1 MAEKH
6 HILILAGTPEARQLA
21 RALAERFPELR
32 LTASF
37 AGAVSDIPDPGIPAR
52 TGGFGGT
59 DGLAAFIERDQ
70 VTLVIDAT
78 HPFAEQ
84 ISRNAVE
91 AAKTRGVPLIRFERP
106 AWIQQPDDQWESVS
120 SLGEAA
126 ERLPREARV
135 FLTIGRKEI
144 AAFCH
149 RCDLFAVARMIEPPD
164 VRLPPHWHLEL
175 SRPAQSVEAEESL
188 LRKHRITHLVS
199 KNSGGRQSH
208 AKIEAAKR
216 LHIPVMMIE
225 RPAPSSAQTCS
236 DIDDVL
242 RLVAQTVT

>member
-1 MAEKH
+1 MTEKH

-21 RALAERFPELR
+21 CALAERFPDVR

-52 TGGFGGT
+52 TGGFGGA
-59 DGLAAFIERDQ
+59 DGLAAFIEQ
-70 VTLVIDAT
+70 EHVTFVIDAT

-84 ISRNAVE
+84 ISRNAVK
-91 AAKTRGVPLIRFERP
+91 AAKDTNVPLIRFERP
-106 AWIQQPDDQWESVS
+106 EWTLEKGDLWESVS
-120 SLGEAA
+120 SLAEAA

-135 FLTIGRKEI
+135 FLAIGRKEI

-149 RCDLFAVARMIEPPD
+149 RSDLFAVARMIEPPD
-164 VRLPPHWHLEL
+164 VRLPPHWYLEL

-199 KNSGGRQSH
+199 KNSGGGRSH
-208 AKIEAAKR
+208 AKIKAAR
-216 LHIPVMMIE
+216 HLQIPVIMIE
-225 RPAPSSAQTCS
+225 RPAPTGGETCS
-236 DIDDVL
+236 DIVEVL
-242 RLVAQTVT
+242 RLVARAIT